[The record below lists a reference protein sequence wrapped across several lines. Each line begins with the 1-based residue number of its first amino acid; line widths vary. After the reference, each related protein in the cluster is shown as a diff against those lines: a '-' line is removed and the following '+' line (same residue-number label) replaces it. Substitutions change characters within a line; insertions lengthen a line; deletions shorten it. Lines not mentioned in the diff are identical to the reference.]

1 MINWFIDNG
10 VGVSVGIISDT
21 FNGADSIVYDAL
33 KRCVAQGMD
42 KCAIWNHGQD
52 AAFRYGE
59 ATSLEEVQQRVQACD
74 TKIKTY
80 FPGYEP
86 FLMAPHQNSWGPFL
100 LQALRN
106 LNYKVVSASAG
117 AYSGMTW
124 DLTLNP
130 MQMPQQATTGDWSN
144 DVSNFVGVPVSK
156 TVADCE
162 AAAARGEV
170 CVIMTHPHEF
180 ANGAYNLTTLARLV
194 QSLKSAGFTS
204 TNFYT
209 VMNEQLGVIS
219 REPTVAPTNEPSL
232 VPTVAAT
239 AVPSLSMVPTSH
251 IVSTD
256 GRCGVDF
263 GNTFCGDEA
272 VPCCSEY
279 GWCGTGATFCGLGC
293 QSAYGLCDGMTYSPS
308 NQPIGTPTLVPTN
321 EPTNEPTAVPTIAA
335 TAVPSLSMAPTSH
348 IVSTDGRCGID
359 FGNTFCGDEAVPCC
373 SEYGWCGT
381 GATFCGLGCQSAYG
395 LCDGMTYS
403 PSNQPIGTP
412 TLVPTNEPTNEP
424 TAVPTIEATAVPTI
438 AATAIPSLSMAP
450 TSHIVSTDG
459 RCGIDFGNT
468 FCGDEAVPC
477 CSEYGWCGTGTTFCG
492 LGCQSVYGLCDGL
505 TYSPSN
511 QPIGTPTLVPTN
523 EPTNEPTAVPT
534 VAATAVPSISMA
546 PTSHIISTDGRCGV
560 DFGNTFCGD
569 EAVPCCSEY
578 GWCGTGE
585 TFCGVGCQTAYGLC
599 DGMTYSPSNQPIATP
614 TLVPTNEPTNE
625 PTVAPSA
632 VPTNQPVAELT
643 LVPTNEPTVAL
654 SAVPTNQPVA
664 ELTLVPTN
672 EPTVALSAVPTNQP
686 VAELTLVPTNEP
698 TVALSAAPTNQ
709 PVAELTLVPT
719 NAPTVTLSAVPTN
732 KPVAELT
739 LVPTNAPTVTSSAVP
754 TNSPSKS
761 LRTACPSQSPTKGIT
776 QLQYT
781 ANIRVKSAKSN
792 KYQWLNVLETVRKV
806 EKSQNLID
814 VQYAGNTEV
823 SSSEFDI
830 SIKMTF
836 GLNPDSNPQLVFY
849 TTAVLLSGSIYF
861 DNFEKYYHSLGADKK
876 TKFTRVSYQGDASLN
891 YEVNEN
897 DIKNDSNSS
906 NHGLFSFQMNAANIS
921 ILAGICFFSLL
932 CFVVI
937 GYFVYQRCYNNSD
950 YKRKRVNSISTTG
963 SNEEMLSPSERF
975 VELELNSH
983 YSLPKSDNS
992 DFVEDACILR
1002 HGLKL
1007 PDELENV

>member
-194 QSLKSAGFTS
+194 QSLKAAGFTS

-209 VMNEQLGVIS
+209 VMNEQLGVVS
-219 REPTVAPTNEPSL
+219 REPTMAPTNEPSL

-321 EPTNEPTAVPTIAA
+321 EPTNEPTAVPTIEATAVPTIAA

-424 TAVPTIEATAVPTI
+424 TAVPT
-438 AATAIPSLSMAP
+438 
-450 TSHIVSTDG
+450 
-459 RCGIDFGNT
+459 
-468 FCGDEAVPC
+468 
-477 CSEYGWCGTGTTFCG
+477 
-492 LGCQSVYGLCDGL
+492 
-505 TYSPSN
+505 
-511 QPIGTPTLVPTN
+511 
-523 EPTNEPTAVPT
+523 

-585 TFCGVGCQTAYGLC
+585 TFCGLGCQTAYGLC
-599 DGMTYSPSNQPIATP
+599 DGMTYSPSNQPIVTP

-672 EPTVALSAVPTNQP
+672 EPTVALSAAPTNQPVAELTLVPTNEPTVALSAAPTNKPVAELTLVPTNEPTVALSAVPTNQP

-698 TVALSAAPTNQ
+698 TVALSAAPTNKPVAELTLVPTNAPTVTLSAVPTNQ
-709 PVAELTLVPT
+709 PVAELTLVPTNAPTVTLSAVPTNKPVAELTLVPT

-849 TTAVLLSGSIYF
+849 TTAILLSGSIYF